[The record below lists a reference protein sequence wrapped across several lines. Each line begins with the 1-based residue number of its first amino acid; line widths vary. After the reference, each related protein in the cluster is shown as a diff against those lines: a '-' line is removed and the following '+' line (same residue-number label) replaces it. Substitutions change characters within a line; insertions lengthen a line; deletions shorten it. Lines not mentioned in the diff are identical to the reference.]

1 MNPIVAISQ
10 GVIFG
15 IGSVVFIAVVTAALS
30 LAYLRFDE
38 LGDDQPDP

>member
-1 MNPIVAISQ
+1 MSPLFAISQ
-10 GVIFG
+10 GLIFG

-38 LGDDQPDP
+38 LGDDQRDP